1 MASTRA
7 YGAEARD
14 ARAERILDVA
24 ADLLQRWGYKRLTM
38 DDVAS
43 ESGVGKGTIYL
54 HWKTR
59 EALFRAVLNREIL
72 ALLGELLQAVHQNP
86 RNALPDR
93 LGAIYVEATMK
104 RPLVRAVL
112 QMDRDLLG
120 NLIQHQ
126 RQRESRL
133 SDLRIDL
140 MRLLQKLG
148 VLRNDM
154 SAEEM
159 SYAFRSM
166 LLGFFLADPVFND
179 EQIFLERKVELLRTM
194 LRGAL
199 GLETD
204 PSDEVVATVADRVLS
219 LLTEMQTSGAQLL
232 AQLTP

>member
-1 MASTRA
+1 
-7 YGAEARD
+7 
-14 ARAERILDVA
+14 
-24 ADLLQRWGYKRLTM
+24 M

-72 ALLGELLQAVHQNP
+72 ALLGELIQAVHQDP

-93 LGAIYVEATMK
+93 LGSIYFEATMK

-133 SDLRIDL
+133 SDLR
-140 MRLLQKLG
+140 
-148 VLRNDM
+148 
-154 SAEEM
+154 
-159 SYAFRSM
+159 
-166 LLGFFLADPVFND
+166 
-179 EQIFLERKVELLRTM
+179 
-194 LRGAL
+194 
-199 GLETD
+199 
-204 PSDEVVATVADRVLS
+204 
-219 LLTEMQTSGAQLL
+219 
-232 AQLTP
+232 